1 MTTMEMI
8 QATMAME
15 EDTFCDIIEQ
25 LGMEDE
31 EGYPMYSVE
40 EIAQQF
46 GVATEIVEYI
56 YRSEYCDCFAA
67 F

>member
-15 EDTFCDIIEQ
+15 DDTYYAIIEQ
-25 LGMEDE
+25 LGIEDE
-31 EGYPMYSVE
+31 EGYPMYSIE

-56 YRSEYCDCFAA
+56 YRSECCD
-67 F
+67 

>member
-8 QATMAME
+8 QVAMAME
-15 EDTFCDIIEQ
+15 DDMYYEIIDL

-40 EIAQQF
+40 EIAEQF
-46 GVATEIVEYI
+46 GVAVEVVQFI
-56 YRSEYCDCFAA
+56 YRSEYCDF
-67 F
+67 